1 MKKKYFVSLVIVL
14 FLIVGYLFF
23 NDMINKNIIVLKDG
37 TAISA
42 NETWQVG
49 DKVFYKN
56 NDRIDFVIGENVE
69 NIKVRYHL
77 VKGKRNSSGFFSKTN
92 LEEINFTYWIKT
104 VGTASIGAFLCIGF
118 FFLSR
123 HIVRTQKI
131 KGSADTAA
139 KDPEVE
145 EKYVG
150 REVVVA
156 FFLNIFKSQ
165 KGLPKEAK
173 AMLRPVETPSPNANC
188 IYDLRL
194 KNGEEW
200 DTRRMT
206 IGTLGEKSSSRSLSY
221 YVIYDDH
228 LVVKIPP
235 TPITE
240 FHQYA
245 ALIRK
250 DGIIAEK
257 LAPKECLVPR
267 VSVILN
273 KVHPFAE
280 EPDLTPEILENKY
293 MQLLESKPEFQQ
305 HLKIGE
311 TFAYFMD
318 LSKYFFLSHIIDKMH
333 DPHTKISESIS
344 EYPNIMWD
352 PMEFEAKY
360 GPKNT
365 QIYDRLQPL
374 STSFENSVRAI
385 LQRNHVDF
393 SIQEFQLRDWF
404 LRCLSGGDLAAPEL
418 DVKAEITA
426 ELNAL
431 AKKLFFVPPGP
442 VEAYRRMI
450 QSYLTD
456 RNLSLHKGQMSA
468 LITNIID
475 LLAWLKIKKVAIRDL
490 KPDNLLVAGEPTKF
504 PQFLESASQYSIGL
518 IDVETAVSYEITAEE
533 EIDQPQVGGTP
544 SYATPS
550 QLFTNEMIE
559 LVFDDLPTTLCLQD
573 WYAAVGIIYKVVT
586 GERLFAQA
594 ARALLELKNKIPNGF
609 EEGREPAVILEEAS
623 LMYWQ
628 IAVAEFEE
636 KIKEKAKTLKYISLI
651 VSNDSKKMLTADIS
665 AAQKRLITS
674 AKNIIESQTV
684 FTSDKLKKSLLS
696 ATFTK
701 INQLKT
707 EFKSNKATLNFQPE
721 QKEQARL
728 VLEELEHLKRQSSHL
743 ASVLKLLHK
752 PVPMISSYDLLKVM
766 FYMVLLH
773 MHPES

>member
-1 MKKKYFVSLVIVL
+1 MKKKYFVYLVIVL

-139 KDPEVE
+139 KDLEVE

-173 AMLRPVETPSPNANC
+173 AMIGPVETPSPNANC

-200 DTRRMT
+200 DARRMT

-235 TPITE
+235 ISITE

-273 KVHPFAE
+273 KLHPFAE

-431 AKKLFFVPPGP
+431 AKKLFLVPPGP

-456 RNLSLHKGQMSA
+456 RNLSLHKGQMSG

-490 KPDNLLVAGEPTKF
+490 KPDNLLVAGESTKF

-518 IDVETAVSYEITAEE
+518 IDVETAVSYGITAEE

-623 LMYWQ
+623 LIYWQ

-684 FTSDKLKKSLLS
+684 FTSDTLKKSLLS

-701 INQLKT
+701 INQLKA
-707 EFKSNKATLNFQPE
+707 EFKSNKATPNLQPE

-728 VLEELEHLKRQSSHL
+728 VLEELEHLKKQSAHL
-743 ASVLKLLHK
+743 TSVLNLLNNS
-752 PVPMISSYDLLKVM
+752 VPKISSYHLLKVM
-766 FYMVLLH
+766 FNIVLIH
-773 MHPES
+773 MHPEP